1 MYLKL
6 RKFDVAKQIYINFVK
21 QLEFFHRFLQQAFTS
36 SGSSFKISI
45 ESFNKKLTVNQQREL
60 IDVSIQLV
68 NYSHV
73 A

>member
-36 SGSSFKISI
+36 SGSFKISI